1 MQSLTS
7 AVTPQEG
14 RFRDLDFRSK
24 LSAFTA
30 VSVTAVIWDDPLLS
44 VSLALG
50 TIAVCL
56 FAGIPARY
64 LARVGRFMSP
74 LFALLVIT
82 HGFFN
87 VHYVLRLL
95 GHESLT
101 PVFSVPVRVPVIGG
115 AVLSQEGLWYAV
127 AVISRSVTLF
137 LLAPLFLLTTD
148 PNQLV
153 VGLVRIR
160 VPYTLAFAFTS
171 MLRFF
176 PLLLEELNAAT
187 EAQRLRGYAIES
199 MGAVAKVRIYSQ
211 VAIPVILG
219 TLHRAQLTEVVL
231 QSRGFPGG
239 STRTF
244 LHAPKSGPA
253 SSLLLV
259 LSIAGLVLIVLA
271 RACWGFGGFSIP
283 LSG

>member
-1 MQSLTS
+1 MRLPGGEREVIARLQGQPPGTVIGSPTLRGRPPRTYRIGTEDLTLNEV
-7 AVTPQEG
+7 AARLQ
-14 RFRDLDFRSK
+14 RSR
-24 LSAFTA
+24 SQ
-30 VSVTAVIWDDPLLS
+30 IQLLK
-44 VSLALG
+44 
-50 TIAVCL
+50 
-56 FAGIPARY
+56 ARY
-64 LARVGRFMSP
+64 GLDELARRLCEPERRHLRCGRP
-74 LFALLVIT
+74 AL
-82 HGFFN
+82 
-87 VHYVLRLL
+87 HYTI